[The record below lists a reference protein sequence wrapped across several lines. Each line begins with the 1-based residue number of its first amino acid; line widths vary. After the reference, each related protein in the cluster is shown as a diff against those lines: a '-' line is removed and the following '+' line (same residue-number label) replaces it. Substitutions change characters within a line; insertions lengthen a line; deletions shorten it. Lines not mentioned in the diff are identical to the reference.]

1 MTTTPKV
8 TTAPEVTTKIN
19 YNYTVSCIDS
29 KNNALVFRDMLGSD
43 LEFFDS
49 VVIRKDNLLSLNS
62 GKIIEV
68 LQRLLV
74 SPTIRIESLT
84 PRAIRAVFL
93 SVSEN
98 IIKNYMPKEDWLRQC
113 YSIQNGS
120 FQNIAQME
128 EVPMSKFTA
137 MCVIHKEAMELMN
150 NDKPA
155 EQI

>member
-1 MTTTPKV
+1 
-8 TTAPEVTTKIN
+8 
-19 YNYTVSCIDS
+19 
-29 KNNALVFRDMLGSD
+29 MLGSD

-137 MCVIHKEAMELMN
+137 MCVIHKEAMELIN